1 MYRISSSIFSFIV
14 YFFFLCRPNPDRWGT
29 TQNNWELGTFPPTPM
44 MPTIAPKY
52 PSNPWDINNQRNRGK
67 NNGKNIVFPVRT
79 TTLTPVSTTTTT
91 TTTTLP
97 PSKTLKLIF
106 PK

>member
-1 MYRISSSIFSFIV
+1 MYQILIPL
-14 YFFFLCRPNPDRWGT
+14 FFFLCRPNPDRWGT

-52 PSNPWDINNQRNRGK
+52 PSNPWDVNNRGNRQRGN
-67 NNGKNIVFPVRT
+67 NNGNNIIFPVRT

-97 PSKTLKLIF
+97 PSKILKGLFPKLIL
-106 PK
+106 

>member
-1 MYRISSSIFSFIV
+1 M
-14 YFFFLCRPNPDRWGT
+14 
-29 TQNNWELGTFPPTPM
+29 NNWELGTFPPTPM

-52 PSNPWDINNQRNRGK
+52 PSNPWNNNRNRGN
-67 NNGKNIVFPVRT
+67 NNGQNIIFPVRT

-97 PSKTLKLIF
+97 PSKTIKGLFPKLI
-106 PK
+106 

>member
-1 MYRISSSIFSFIV
+1 
-14 YFFFLCRPNPDRWGT
+14 
-29 TQNNWELGTFPPTPM
+29 M

-106 PK
+106 PKSILLYALFFVAFLAFFLGSLTVVHWGRQL

>member
-1 MYRISSSIFSFIV
+1 MINI
-14 YFFFLCRPNPDRWGT
+14 FFLCRPNPDRWGT

-52 PSNPWDINNQRNRGK
+52 PSNPWDVNNRGNRQRGN
-67 NNGKNIVFPVRT
+67 NNGNNIIFPVRT

-97 PSKTLKLIF
+97 PSKILKGLFPKLIL
-106 PK
+106 

>member
-1 MYRISSSIFSFIV
+1 
-14 YFFFLCRPNPDRWGT
+14 
-29 TQNNWELGTFPPTPM
+29 M

-52 PSNPWDINNQRNRGK
+52 PSNPWDINNNRNRGK
-67 NNGKNIVFPVRT
+67 NNGKNIIFPVRT

-97 PSKTLKLIF
+97 PSKIQIRKHKVMCYLERKVSFTPIW
-106 PK
+106 